1 MIIEI
6 TKWSTGFRKVSF
18 NKVLRRELKMT
29 IAEAKTTVN
38 EILVG
43 NIVRLPYTKELELEV
58 KKAELSY
65 DLIDD

>member
-1 MIIEI
+1 
-6 TKWSTGFRKVSF
+6 
-18 NKVLRRELKMT
+18 MT

-43 NIVRLPYTKELELEV
+43 NIVRLPYTKELELEI

>member
-6 TKWSTGFRKVSF
+6 TKWPTGFRKISF
-18 NKVLRRELKMT
+18 NKALRQELKMS
-29 IAEAKTTVN
+29 IAEVKATVD

-65 DLIDD
+65 NLIEK